1 MAPFGSL
8 GTISYSPTIVIMALS
23 CIISEIKRDIGQKIA
38 IFSSPPFTFDAAV
51 RSRVSRW
58 EYCHIVWH
66 GRTDGQTDI
75 VRWRIVRAMHSNAR

>member
-38 IFSSPPFTFDAAV
+38 IFSSPPLYIRRRRKIPCFPLGVLPYRLARTN
-51 RSRVSRW
+51 R
-58 EYCHIVWH
+58 
-66 GRTDGQTDI
+66 RTD
-75 VRWRIVRAMHSNAR
+75 RHRAMAYSPRYA